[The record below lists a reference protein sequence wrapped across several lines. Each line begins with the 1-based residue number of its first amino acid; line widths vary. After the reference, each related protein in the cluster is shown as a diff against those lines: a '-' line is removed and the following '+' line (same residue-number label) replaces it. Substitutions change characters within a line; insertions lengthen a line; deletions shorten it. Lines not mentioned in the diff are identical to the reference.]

1 MSSTPNPHDVDV
13 DADEQPFLEHLLEL
27 RRRLLYG
34 MLAVALLFFPTY
46 YFANELY
53 SFVAA
58 PLLANLPGGSQMIA
72 TEVASPFLTPF
83 KLALVAAICI
93 GMPFLLHQAWA
104 FVAPGLY
111 LHEKRFALPLLASS
125 IGLFYFGMVFAYY
138 LVFPLVFR
146 FFASV
151 TPDGVSMMTDI
162 NRYLD
167 FVLKMFFAFGL
178 SFEIPVVCLLLTWSG
193 ATTAKGLAAKRPYV
207 IVGCFVLGML
217 LTPPDVISQLLL
229 AIPCWL
235 LFEVGVFFARFA
247 EKKQE
252 EAVVA
257 SDTSDTSDASP
268 EVPPDAPGP
277 GAA

>member
-1 MSSTPNPHDVDV
+1 MSSVPEDHDALV

-27 RRRLLYG
+27 RRRILHGL
-34 MLAVALLFFPTY
+34 LAVILLFFPVY
-46 YFANELY
+46 FFANELY

-83 KLALVAAICI
+83 KLSLVAAVCL

-111 LHEKRFALPLLASS
+111 LHEKRFAMPLLVSS
-125 IGLFYFGMVFAYY
+125 ILLFYFGMVFAYF
-138 LVFPLVFR
+138 LVFPLVFK

-151 TPDGVSMMTDI
+151 TPEGVSMMTDI

-167 FVLKMFFAFGL
+167 FVLKMFFAFGI

-193 ATTAKGLAAKRPYV
+193 ATNAANLAKKRPYV
-207 IVGCFVLGML
+207 IVGCFIVGML

-229 AIPCWL
+229 AVPCWL
-235 LFEVGVFFARFA
+235 LFEVGVFFSRFA
-247 EKKQE
+247 EKRE
-252 EAVVA
+252 TDAEPAVEA
-257 SDTSDTSDASP
+257 
-268 EVPPDAPGP
+268 GP
-277 GAA
+277 GSDPGAD